1 MPVAESPPPGFYP
14 PDPYAPIWVWVGAGI
29 LVVVALWYVLVW
41 RVTRERPVV
50 IPPRATPERMSR
62 LRADYVRQI
71 DAVVRRTESGE
82 ITDRRAHQQ
91 ISVLLRHFVQEASGV
106 RAPTMT
112 LTDLTASG
120 PRLTPVS
127 RVVAALYPGEFA
139 PQETRTL
146 AGAAAA
152 AKEVVSRWT

>member
-29 LVVVALWYVLVW
+29 LAVVALWYVWVW
-41 RVTRERPVV
+41 RSTRERPVV
-50 IPPRATPERMSR
+50 IPPRATPERLSR
-62 LRADYVRQI
+62 LRDDYTRQI
-71 DAVVRRTESGE
+71 DAVVRRARAGE

-91 ISVLLRHFVQEASGV
+91 LSVLLRHFVLEVSGV
-106 RAPTMT
+106 QAPAMT
-112 LTDLTASG
+112 LTDLVASG

-127 RVVAALYPGEFA
+127 HVVSALYPGEFA
-139 PQETRTL
+139 PHEARTL

-152 AKEVVSRWT
+152 AKEVVARWS